1 MIPDLY
7 GWIERGLL
15 LVVTTLTLIAAGN
28 EVWSMVLAREVT
40 LADLLLMFLYT
51 EVISMIS
58 IFYSSRRIPVVYPI
72 FIAITALARL
82 IVLQSK
88 DMAPEQML
96 YEAAAVA
103 ALTLSVA
110 ILRFSG
116 HFVRG
121 DEE

>member
-1 MIPDLY
+1 MPNVYSL
-7 GWIERGLL
+7 IERGLL
-15 LVVTTLTLIAAGN
+15 IIITTLTLIAAGN
-28 EVWSMVLAREVT
+28 EIYHMILAREVV

-51 EVISMIS
+51 EVISMVA
-58 IFYSSRRIPVVYPI
+58 IFYRSHKIPVVYPI

-96 YEAAAVA
+96 YEAAAIA
-103 ALTLSVA
+103 ALTLSIA

-116 HFVRG
+116 RFVQG